1 METIKKILILIFV
14 ALLVGGS
21 AYSAF
26 YFLKKYL
33 NKTQET
39 AVVTLQTSSQK
50 DVPLAQ
56 EYPPGIT
63 AEWIL
68 EPGAVVI
75 AKTQNLSNGAIQGT
89 LLYES
94 KISQKA
100 ATEGYEAFLKKRG
113 WITLMDQNQKVG
125 LYTINASKG
134 TAQAFITIDQN
145 DISKKVTV
153 DVTVV
158 GNDK

>member
-1 METIKKILILIFV
+1 METIKKILILILILFV
-14 ALLVGGS
+14 VAGS
-21 AYSAF
+21 AYGAF
-26 YFLKKYL
+26 YFLKKYIK
-33 NKTQET
+33 KTPD
-39 AVVTLQTSSQK
+39 SSIVPVKPK
-50 DVPLAQ
+50 DEKNVPLAQ

-63 AEWIL
+63 ADWIL

-75 AKTQNLSNGAIQGT
+75 AKTQNLSNGALQGT

-94 KISQKA
+94 KLTQKVA
-100 ATEGYEAFLKKRG
+100 AEGYEAFLKKRG
-113 WITLMDQNQKVG
+113 WITLMNENKKVG
-125 LYTINASKG
+125 LFTISASKG